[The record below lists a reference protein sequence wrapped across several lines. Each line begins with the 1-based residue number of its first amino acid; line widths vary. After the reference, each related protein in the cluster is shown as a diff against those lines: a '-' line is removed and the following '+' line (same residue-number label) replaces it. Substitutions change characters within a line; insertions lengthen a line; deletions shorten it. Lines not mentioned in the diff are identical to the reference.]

1 MPVEGVACSLD
12 KAGSFQ
18 FQVQCAVSETRQKRL
33 QAYLRGKLGITACI
47 TEWRSSNKSICQ
59 YRRGGFDPWVG
70 KIPREE
76 NANLFQY
83 SCLENSMDR
92 RVW

>member
-12 KAGSFQ
+12 KAGLFQ
-18 FQVQCAVSETRQKRL
+18 SQVQCAASEIQQKRL
-33 QAYLRGKLGITACI
+33 QADFRGKLGITACI
-47 TEWRSSNKSICQ
+47 TEWRNNNKSTCR

-76 NANLFQY
+76 NANLVQY
-83 SCLENSMDR
+83 SCLENSMNR
-92 RVW
+92 GVW